1 MPDPRAM
8 EPIVSTLS
16 EIAANLLKRERNAE
30 STSASVETQV
40 SGWEQLMAI
49 AKETDVHKWQAA
61 LNRHIANN
69 PGKRRVTMLRVI
81 EGGLS

>member
-1 MPDPRAM
+1 M

-30 STSASVETQV
+30 SASASVETQV

-49 AKETDVHKWQAA
+49 ANETDVHKWQAA

>member
-1 MPDPRAM
+1 
-8 EPIVSTLS
+8 
-16 EIAANLLKRERNAE
+16 
-30 STSASVETQV
+30 
-40 SGWEQLMAI
+40 
-49 AKETDVHKWQAA
+49 VHKWQAA

>member
-1 MPDPRAM
+1 M